1 MIKFKNIVSRFKS
14 VLAKK
19 GVKQAV
25 VGSVLIAGA
34 FASDIVFAQ
43 NNAQSL
49 SQIASNVEGSLSS
62 VARLLEDISLVAGIG
77 FIMASF
83 FKLYQHKNNPTQI
96 PISNGLT
103 MLGIGAALTLFPAL
117 IPTAATSII
126 GSQGSMAKLGG
137 SQISQVI
144 GGNGQ

>member
-1 MIKFKNIVSRFKS
+1 MIKFKNIVSRFKA
-14 VLAKK
+14 VFAKK

-25 VGSVLIAGA
+25 VGSVLVAGA

-103 MLGIGAALTLFPAL
+103 MLGIGALTLFPAL

-126 GSQGSMAKLGG
+126 GSQGTMAKLGG

-144 GGNGQ
+144 GGQGQ